1 MSTVASVYGQ
11 ALYDLAKEEGVEAA
25 VLQQLAALD
34 ESFRTEPDF
43 IRLLCAANLSKTE
56 RCEIVDN
63 SFRGKVEPCLLNFMK
78 LLTEKGYMRQFS
90 AACRVCRS
98 LYNADRGIMEVKAVS
113 AVPLRDEQ
121 KQRLAQKLSNVTGKQ
136 IDLHCAVDP
145 SVLGGLRLDYEGK
158 RLDDTVQHR
167 LDSIRALLA
176 NTVL

>member
-11 ALYDLAKEEGVEAA
+11 ALYDLAKEEGMEDA
-25 VLQQLAALD
+25 VLQQLSALD
-34 ESFRTEPDF
+34 ESFRAEPDF
-43 IRLLCAANLSKTE
+43 IRLLCAANLSKAE
-56 RCEIVDN
+56 RCEIVDK

-78 LLTEKGYMRQFS
+78 LLTEKGYMRRFS
-90 AACRVCRS
+90 AVCKVCRG
-98 LYNADRGIMEVKAVS
+98 LYNADRGILEVKAVS
-113 AVPLRDEQ
+113 AVAMLDEQ

-136 IDLHCAVDP
+136 IDLRCVVDP